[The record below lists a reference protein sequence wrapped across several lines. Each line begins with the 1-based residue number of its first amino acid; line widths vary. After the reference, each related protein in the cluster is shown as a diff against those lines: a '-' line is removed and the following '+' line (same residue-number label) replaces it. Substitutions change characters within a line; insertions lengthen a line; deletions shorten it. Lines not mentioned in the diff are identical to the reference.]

1 MKIARSLG
9 KKKESSVE
17 TIEESPE
24 RPKIDYLRQM
34 RQSRHKTAEN
44 STYMRV
50 KKILNKDHV
59 PYDKVAEAIVLAE
72 RMETLAGND
81 YRKLAESMNAKI
93 DILRTIL

>member
-1 MKIARSLG
+1 
-9 KKKESSVE
+9 
-17 TIEESPE
+17 
-24 RPKIDYLRQM
+24 
-34 RQSRHKTAEN
+34 
-44 STYMRV
+44 MRV